1 MAEPE
6 PPIPAPAAPEPTGF
20 GKVLAWWKVMRQRL
34 KDHFAEY
41 GSIALVVYF
50 SIFFMTWIG
59 FTIAIRAGAEV
70 EGAAEQTGSIG
81 AAYVAT
87 KLTQPLRILATLA
100 VTPFAAMIWYRVRG
114 RKPPVKADAAA
125 PAAAAPAA
133 AAPAQAPA
141 NPDEP

>member
-6 PPIPAPAAPEPTGF
+6 TPATPPPAAAAPTGF

-50 SIFFMTWIG
+50 SIFFLTWIG
-59 FTIAIRAGAEV
+59 FTIAIRSGAEV

-100 VTPFAAMIWYRVRG
+100 VTPFAAMLWYRVRG
-114 RKPPVKADAAA
+114 RKPPEKLAAA
-125 PAAAAPAA
+125 VPAA
-133 AAPAQAPA
+133 
-141 NPDEP
+141 EPPKRTPTNADDA